1 MLQLSNIR
9 SGAVLDYTFGRETDD
24 ALEIPIQG
32 LADSRAFVTIDGV
45 PATRMDRQFI
55 GTARLTKRINKVA
68 IRASSQS
75 GEQIQTITLVW
86 DKKAFKRY
94 NFALDDNSFFLTE
107 IAREHPKSLFD
118 HFYLRALQE
127 INRKY
132 GTCFTLNCFYRND
145 YAGFEM
151 KDFPDCYKSEF
162 EDNSN
167 WLKLAFHSYSEFPAR
182 PYQHATPQ
190 KLAADYDLIASE
202 IIRFAGEK
210 TLIAPTNI
218 HWAMQPP
225 DTFRVLRKRGMRV
238 NTASFIMEGERNA
251 DGKET
256 RYCDVN
262 LFFEKDVSEYVATH
276 LVFYDRFHDLFLF
289 PDALICNL
297 TPLERIESEMDRLFI
312 HNPYYS
318 TAFALLSHEQYSY
331 PTYSYYLPDHLQRI
345 ERACKHATEAGYQP
359 VFFTHGIYGNTA
371 WEHWDMEK
379 GEN

>member
-1 MLQLSNIR
+1 MILELTNLR
-9 SGAVLDYTFGRETDD
+9 SGAVLDYTFGHETDE

-32 LADSRAFVTIDGV
+32 LADPRAFVTIDGV
-45 PATRMDRQFI
+45 PAKRMDRQFT
-55 GTARLTKRINKVA
+55 GTTRLTKRINEVTVC
-68 IRASSQS
+68 ASSQY
-75 GEQIQTITLVW
+75 GELSQTLTLVW

-107 IAREHPKSLFD
+107 IACERPKSLFD
-118 HFYLRALQE
+118 HFYLKALRD

-132 GTCFTLNCFYRND
+132 GTCFTLNCFYRD
-145 YAGFEM
+145 DHHGFEM

-162 EDNSN
+162 EDNSA
-167 WLKLAFHSYSEFPAR
+167 WMRLAFHSYSEFPGR
-182 PYQHATPQ
+182 PYQNASSQ

-225 DTFRVLRKRGMRV
+225 NTLHVLRERGMRV
-238 NTASFIMEGERNA
+238 NTASFIMEGERDA
-251 DGKET
+251 SGRQT

-262 LFFEKDVSEYVATH
+262 LFYEKDVSEYVATH
-276 LVFYDRFHDLFLF
+276 LVFYDRFHDFFLF

-297 TPLERIESEMDRLFI
+297 TPLEKIESEIDRLFI
-312 HNPYYS
+312 HNLYYN

-331 PTYSYYLPDHLQRI
+331 PNYSHYLPDHLLRI
-345 ERACKHATEAGYQP
+345 ERACKHTTESGYKP

-371 WEHWDMEK
+371 WER
-379 GEN
+379 G